1 MDNRNRMF
9 KLMNIDS
16 SFVMNEE
23 FNPIGGVIEN
33 DLNSKFE
40 TYFNDVISKLFE
52 IDSGEKLINVVRNKQ
67 KYFDLIKRNFENNF
81 DSNHTANAIRDHW
94 YGV

>member
-33 DLNSKFE
+33 NNSKLE
-40 TYFNDVISKLFE
+40 IYFNNVIDKLIE
-52 IDSGEKLINVVRNKQ
+52 IDSGEKLINVVKNKQ
-67 KYFDLIKRNFENNF
+67 KYFDTIKRNFENGF
-81 DSNHTANAIRDHW
+81 DSSHTANAIRDHW